1 MGFRGQMRNLVFRAE
16 PNDAASCAPADAN
29 ALPPCPGH
37 ADIVFAIRNGFLKR
51 WTVAVAST
59 GGRQLGAKTHGD
71 YELTMQRKTTRQL
84 TVAVAVP
91 AFYYFGWRAAGADDL
106 TIEHG

>member
-1 MGFRGQMRNLVFRAE
+1 MRNLVFRAE

-71 YELTMQRKTTRQL
+71 YELTITDLNYSGLTDFSEMEFVMPDPGAKDGIRKCFRDNRSCPQ
-84 TVAVAVP
+84 
-91 AFYYFGWRAAGADDL
+91 
-106 TIEHG
+106 HG